1 VWFITAKVFQQTF
14 LLRKKKQQFQACF
27 LRSFREAAAGLEV
40 PPADRGQRTLWGGH
54 VLLWITE
61 GSLHSVWP
69 HPRFEAVQG
78 PVAGVCGGVRFTLH
92 LMAWVY
98 ENQTEQLLLTRGGGW
113 AQEVW
118 SIWEVG
124 LLPKKIYISLFFFF
138 FYFFLY
144 KSTSKGWE
152 THSQRLAQHW
162 VTKPILQQKSNSGI
176 SAKCKFTF
184 ILRWSR
190 PPWLRYNLV
199 GRMLYLGWTWKKQ
212 DMQPNAWVGMQLMGV
227 AGRGKASF
235 LASHSPLRLQE
246 TWIAAVPVR
255 LSHPWGPPTEAA
267 RWAICRKAGVF
278 AWAWCVVS

>member
-1 VWFITAKVFQQTF
+1 MLILEQSVWKNKTTS
-14 LLRKKKQQFQACF
+14 LLVGELFFAFVQVKKGVIYNSESLSANFPSQKKKQQFQACF

-98 ENQTEQLLLTRGGGW
+98 ENQTEQLLLTWGGGW

-124 LLPKKIYISLFFFF
+124 LLPKKI
-138 FYFFLY
+138 
-144 KSTSKGWE
+144 
-152 THSQRLAQHW
+152 
-162 VTKPILQQKSNSGI
+162 
-176 SAKCKFTF
+176 
-184 ILRWSR
+184 
-190 PPWLRYNLV
+190 
-199 GRMLYLGWTWKKQ
+199 
-212 DMQPNAWVGMQLMGV
+212 
-227 AGRGKASF
+227 
-235 LASHSPLRLQE
+235 
-246 TWIAAVPVR
+246 
-255 LSHPWGPPTEAA
+255 
-267 RWAICRKAGVF
+267 
-278 AWAWCVVS
+278 